1 MAWIVIAGVM
11 TLLIAPLMWLK
22 PTPRQKRLVALH
34 AEARKLGIDV
44 KMETSPA
51 HMAKGMVAV
60 YRWSYPSGCP
70 GPDFM
75 LVSPELA
82 SPALKPFSDGW
93 CWRTEPLRPL
103 PDDAQQLL
111 SGLPAHLAGLTG
123 DNVLALSSN
132 RSALT
137 LWWDETLNAQQLPA
151 LVEPLT
157 ELREALQGCPDQR

>member
-1 MAWIVIAGVM
+1 MTWIVIVGVM

-34 AEARKLGIDV
+34 AEARKLGIEV
-44 KMETSPA
+44 TMEASPA

-60 YRWSYPSGCP
+60 YRWRYPAGCP

-75 LVSPELA
+75 LVNPALA
-82 SPALKPFSDGW
+82 SPALKPFADGW

-103 PDDAQQLL
+103 PDVAQPLL
-111 SGLPAHLAGLTG
+111 SRLPEHLMAHTR
-123 DNVLALSSN
+123 DSVLAIGSS

-137 LWWDETLNAQQLPA
+137 LWWEEASDAQQLPA
-151 LVEPLT
+151 LVEPLV
-157 ELREALQGCPDQR
+157 ELRDALQGCPDQR